1 MGSSRQIVLRDLG
14 LFLHVPGLMAL
25 VSVGVSVL
33 WGEYYGIVPFFVTA
47 IASFV
52 AGQILYRFCRGG
64 GESRLRHAMITA
76 ALGWGIIPLFG
87 AIPFLMIA
95 LHFGDLPDPDPTTL
109 VFINPWNAL
118 FESFSGLTSTGLS
131 MALNPSQLPHSLQ
144 WWRSFTEW
152 IGGVGVIVLVLS
164 LLEPSEDSYQLYY
177 AEAREKTIALTVQA
191 TVRRIWWIYLLYTL
205 AGVMLLR
212 LLGMPWWDALNHGLT
227 GISTGGFSVR
237 DQSIGAY
244 SPLIQSG
251 VIMLMI
257 AGAISFIVHDRLLH
271 QRRFSILWEESQL
284 RAFWV
289 LLVMGTGILLL
300 VNYALDQSW
309 LWLDSLFQWSSALGT
324 CGFNTTD
331 LQQWTPRAKLLLT
344 FAMVI
349 GGTAGSTVG
358 GLKIRRLV
366 FLWKGF
372 LWRFQQ
378 LLLKPHQLMRFK
390 LDGRVIAEAE
400 ANSRIETAAIL
411 AVTWIALLTLGVF
424 ILLGFVSSS
433 YTLSD
438 VLFEV
443 ASALGSVGLST
454 GITHPDLAWEGK
466 LTLIL
471 LMWMGRLEII
481 PVLLLI
487 YLPLRQLNKIR

>member
-1 MGSSRQIVLRDLG
+1 
-14 LFLHVPGLMAL
+14 
-25 VSVGVSVL
+25 
-33 WGEYYGIVPFFVTA
+33 
-47 IASFV
+47 
-52 AGQILYRFCRGG
+52 
-64 GESRLRHAMITA
+64 MITA
-76 ALGWGIIPLFG
+76 ALGWGIIPVFG
-87 AIPFLMIA
+87 AIPFVAIA
-95 LHFGDLPDPDPTTL
+95 FHFTNLPDPDPTAL
-109 VFINPWNAL
+109 LFINPWNAL
-118 FESFSGLTSTGLS
+118 FESVSGFTSTGLS
-131 MALNPSQLPHSLQ
+131 MALDPSQLPYSLQ

-205 AGVMLLR
+205 IAIILLH

-227 GISTGGFSVR
+227 GISTGGFSIR
-237 DQSIGAY
+237 AQSIGAY
-244 SPLIQSG
+244 NPLIQVG
-251 VIMLMI
+251 VILIMI
-257 AGAISFIVHDRLLH
+257 AGAISFVVHDRLLH
-271 QRRFSILWEESQL
+271 QRRFSILWGESQL

-289 LLVMGTGILLL
+289 LLVSGTGILLL
-300 VNYALDQSW
+300 VNYSLDQSW

-344 FAMVI
+344 LAMVI

-366 FLWKGF
+366 FFWKGF

-390 LDGRVIAEAE
+390 LDGKVVTEAE
-400 ANSRIETAAIL
+400 VNSRIETAAIL
-411 AVTWIALLTLGVF
+411 AVTWITLLMLGVF
-424 ILLGFVSSS
+424 ILLGLVSSS

-466 LTLIL
+466 LTIIL
-471 LMWMGRLEII
+471 LMWMGRLEIL

-487 YLPLRQLNKIR
+487 YFPLQQLSNIRQKLH